1 MPDTPR
7 PASGP
12 ARGLP
17 EGRLESRLPDAKP
30 TYTEA
35 EARAEAE
42 RCLYCVD
49 APCIKACPTEI
60 DIPTFIKKIANGNVR
75 GSARTILEQNLLGY
89 SCARVCPVEVLCV
102 GDCVYQDWHGA
113 PIAIGRLQ
121 RYATENATKAGQ
133 PALMKPVTLE
143 AGKARKIALI
153 GSGPASLACAGVLA
167 LAGHRPVILEKRVVV
182 GGLNTTGIAPYKMQ
196 AAESVH
202 EAEWIATLGVEIRTD
217 AEVGVTVKGEAL
229 LAEYDAVFIGVGLG
243 TDAKLGVPGE
253 DGAGVLGATAW
264 IESMKLSASSKDAS
278 LGRVVVVGGGNTAVD
293 MARECA
299 RLGAKNV
306 TMVYRRGAEAMS
318 AYKHE
323 LDYARKEGV
332 RVQVDSVPVGFLR
345 DASGKLLGITV
356 AETQNGKPIAGTE
369 YDLACDLVGLAIGQA
384 KVKGIAAE
392 LGSVMLDAK
401 GCVIV
406 DAKTKR
412 TANAKVYAGG
422 DCVNGGKEVVNAVAE
437 GRDAARAMI
446 QSWSGNVEASRG

>member
-1 MPDTPR
+1 
-7 PASGP
+7 
-12 ARGLP
+12 
-17 EGRLESRLPDAKP
+17 
-30 TYTEA
+30 
-35 EARAEAE
+35 
-42 RCLYCVD
+42 
-49 APCIKACPTEI
+49 
-60 DIPTFIKKIANGNVR
+60 
-75 GSARTILEQNLLGY
+75 
-89 SCARVCPVEVLCV
+89 
-102 GDCVYQDWHGA
+102 
-113 PIAIGRLQ
+113 
-121 RYATENATKAGQ
+121 
-133 PALMKPVTLE
+133 
-143 AGKARKIALI
+143 
-153 GSGPASLACAGVLA
+153 
-167 LAGHRPVILEKRVVV
+167 
-182 GGLNTTGIAPYKMQ
+182 
-196 AAESVH
+196 
-202 EAEWIATLGVEIRTD
+202 
-217 AEVGVTVKGEAL
+217 
-229 LAEYDAVFIGVGLG
+229 
-243 TDAKLGVPGE
+243 
-253 DGAGVLGATAW
+253 
-264 IESMKLSASSKDAS
+264 
-278 LGRVVVVGGGNTAVD
+278 
-293 MARECA
+293 
-299 RLGAKNV
+299 
-306 TMVYRRGAEAMS
+306 MS